1 MFNKKDKKLT
11 LQEKIKKGAELL
23 EELNHLKDFGKIYF
37 DGEYQNAIHFQLA
50 RHYSENLPQY
60 DRIDIPKRFNG
71 RFLEALKKSIADI
84 ELEIDTLF
92 TDSF

>member
-1 MFNKKDKKLT
+1 MFNKTDKKVT
-11 LQEKIKKGAELL
+11 IQEKIKKGAELL

-37 DGEYQNAIHFQLA
+37 DDEYKNAIHFQLA
-50 RHYSENLPQY
+50 RHYSENLPLY